1 MGETA
6 LHKSSRNCHQLVVN
20 ELLTYLKNNPQKDF
34 GSVKDF
40 VNVANNV
47 GESSLHLIVAKK
59 QKMVRNGN
67 FGKNSKNDQNLKI
80 VQALMENGADVFMQT
95 KQV

>member
-1 MGETA
+1 M
-6 LHKSSRNCHQLVVN
+6 N

-40 VNVANNV
+40 VNVANNI

-59 QKMVRNGN
+59 QTMGRNVT
-67 FGKNSKNDQNLKI
+67 FGKNHKNDQNLKI

>member
-59 QKMVRNGN
+59 QNRNVT
-67 FGKNSKNDQNLKI
+67 FGKNAKTDQNLKI
-80 VQALMENGADVFMQT
+80 VEALMENGADVFMQT